1 MPVHTLDAS
10 SYTSIRRA
18 IVDSQSTNAL
28 ASLKTRAPFAY
39 GSYYRPFYL
48 ANLTQDGVTNREI
61 IYQPVAI
68 TVNFTLS
75 GLPWN
80 TDDEYVRY
88 TLPYPTKS
96 LSITYTNMK
105 ADSQVPKIESNIFD
119 FGEDKSQL
127 TIDDTDR
134 TERYNSTFLLNYSVD
149 LNTFKIDN
157 GDIVTLTTK
166 SPISGELYIGYF

>member
-28 ASLKTRAPFAY
+28 ASLKIRAPFAY
-39 GSYYRPFYL
+39 GSYYRPLYRT
-48 ANLTQDGVTNREI
+48 NLTQDGVTNREV
-61 IYQPVAI
+61 IYRPVAV
-68 TVNFTLS
+68 TVDFTLS

-105 ADSQVPKIESNIFD
+105 ADGQVPKIESDIFD
-119 FGEDKSQL
+119 FEADISQL
-127 TIDDTDR
+127 TIDDTNR
-134 TERYNSTFLLNYSVD
+134 SERYNSKFLLNYSVD
-149 LNTFKIDN
+149 LNSVQIDN

-166 SPISGELYIGYF
+166 SAISGEIYIGYF